1 MLRGVSYTVRSGG
14 PLYLALT
21 NSCNSATLIAT
32 RGPGF
37 SMPDGFEPLP
47 DGGEE
52 PSAAQLAAVVVRA
65 YEDIE
70 IIGMGEN
77 DGGITFAGLGEPL
90 LRLETLLETVRLVK
104 ESNHGVPFRVVTN
117 GLVGPEVAE
126 ALKGGGVK
134 QVTVALAAHTPPL
147 YEKLMAPQDGRGF
160 GDVCAFVDACA
171 QAGLL
176 VECTAV
182 EAPGVNKDATRKL
195 AMSLGAAE
203 FRVRSYHA

>member
-1 MLRGVSYTVRSGG
+1 MLMSVFAVAPTCCCR
-14 PLYLALT
+14 
-21 NSCNSATLIAT
+21 
-32 RGPGF
+32 
-37 SMPDGFEPLP
+37 EPTSKP
-47 DGGEE
+47 
-52 PSAAQLAAVVVRA
+52 AACHAS
-65 YEDIE
+65 
-70 IIGMGEN
+70 
-77 DGGITFAGLGEPL
+77 
-90 LRLETLLETVRLVK
+90 RLE
-104 ESNHGVPFRVVTN
+104 PF
-117 GLVGPEVAE
+117 GQPE